1 MLRSRTGRGELR
13 ALTALR
19 FVLALYALLYHVLFA
34 WNPIVPRDG
43 GGPLAAVLSAGYV
56 SVNGFFVLSGFV
68 LVYAYAAPPE
78 HTHTTSVRRYLWA
91 RFARIYPMHVVG
103 VLLSLPLFF
112 AASRAA
118 HARDS
123 AILDE
128 ALREAGAVGLLVQAW
143 IPAHALDLNGPSWSL
158 SVELFFYACFP
169 WLLRWVAPRSVRS
182 LVIVALAAFAL
193 ALTPP
198 LLHPIE
204 NGIEGA
210 SLADRVVLYDPLA
223 HLPEFILGMTAGL
236 AFLRERPSGPSWK
249 IVSVGCSIAIV
260 GALALSPR
268 VGVGVGLLH
277 SGLFDPLLALLVF
290 ALAASEPP
298 RSSHV
303 SPTPFSLSN
312 LLGRASYALY
322 ILHKPIYLWM
332 ARESG
337 LGRRVPGT
345 AFVLTYV
352 GASLLLSILLW
363 RTVEEPA
370 RRWLQGRS
378 RASPV
383 RAAS

>member
-1 MLRSRTGRGELR
+1 MGRGGGARERTAPLR
-13 ALTALR
+13 TR
-19 FVLALYALLYHVLFA
+19 D
-34 WNPIVPRDG
+34 VPRE
-43 GGPLAAVLSAGYV
+43 V
-56 SVNGFFVLSGFV
+56 
-68 LVYAYAAPPE
+68 
-78 HTHTTSVRRYLWA
+78 
-91 RFARIYPMHVVG
+91 PMG
-103 VLLSLPLFF
+103 WLD
-112 AASRAA
+112 AS
-118 HARDS
+118 
-123 AILDE
+123 
-128 ALREAGAVGLLVQAW
+128 
-143 IPAHALDLNGPSWSL
+143 
-158 SVELFFYACFP
+158 
-169 WLLRWVAPRSVRS
+169 
-182 LVIVALAAFAL
+182 
-193 ALTPP
+193 
-198 LLHPIE
+198 
-204 NGIEGA
+204 
-210 SLADRVVLYDPLA
+210 
-223 HLPEFILGMTAGL
+223 
-236 AFLRERPSGPSWK
+236 
-249 IVSVGCSIAIV
+249 
-260 GALALSPR
+260 
-268 VGVGVGLLH
+268 
-277 SGLFDPLLALLVF
+277 FDPLLALLVF